1 MKIEAYAKVN
11 LTLEVFAERSDGYH
25 ALRSIVQQISLSDTL
40 EITEADGFFC
50 DTGFNDDLCLK
61 AARTLAKATGV
72 NKGAS
77 IKVQKRIPVGGGLG
91 GGSAD
96 AAAVMI
102 ALNEIWG
109 LNKSIDEL
117 IKIAALIGSDVPA
130 LTLGGTV
137 LMQGRGEKVERLDG
151 ARKIWLVLAN
161 PGVFSSTKEVYKSC
175 NSRLH
180 DDPKI
185 VYNMHSALECGDSLQ
200 VASAMMNDLDEPA
213 KSLHPEIR
221 RAVSA
226 LESAGLKGAMVSGSG
241 ATVFAPVH
249 TETQGRKIAQSLTQQ
264 GLWAECVHTIV
275 R

>member
-96 AAAVMI
+96 AAAVLI

-137 LMQGRGEKVERLDG
+137 LMQGRGEKVERLGG

-175 NSRLH
+175 NSRLQ

-241 ATVFAPVH
+241 ATVFAPVP

-264 GLWAECVHTIV
+264 GLWVECVHTIV

>member
-50 DTGFNDDLCLK
+50 NTGFNDDLCLK

-109 LNKSIDEL
+109 LNKSVDEL
-117 IKIAALIGSDVPA
+117 VKIAALIGSDVPA

-137 LMQGRGEKVERLDG
+137 LMQGRGEKVERLAG

-175 NSRLH
+175 NSRLQ

-185 VYNMHSALECGDSLQ
+185 VYNMRSALECGDSLQ

-226 LESAGLKGAMVSGSG
+226 LELAGLKGAMVSGSG
-241 ATVFAPVH
+241 ATVFAPVP

-264 GLWAECVHTIV
+264 GLWVECVHTIV

>member
-117 IKIAALIGSDVPA
+117 VKIAALIGSDVPA

-175 NSRLH
+175 NSRLQ

-185 VYNMHSALECGDSLQ
+185 VYNIYSALECGDSLQ

-241 ATVFAPVH
+241 ATVFAPVP